1 MNPHHPAPY
10 ADHSR
15 SLLAAAA
22 RHQAQADAVSAL
34 ADDVHYGLRQF
45 TDSFLGALG
54 GDFLADADE
63 RRLRERHRQQPAT
76 LQRLL
81 ARNQRCLRAQRA
93 LHGLYD
99 KLCTGAAMSI
109 EERALAEHAR
119 DLCEGYAEGEIE
131 RRSQAL

>member
-1 MNPHHPAPY
+1 MTPHPAPY

-22 RHQAQADAVSAL
+22 RHQAEADAAG
-34 ADDVHYGLRQF
+34 AIRDDVDFGLRQF
-45 TDSFLGALG
+45 TDSFLDALG
-54 GDFLADADE
+54 GDFLAEADE
-63 RRLRERHRQQPAT
+63 RRLRERHRHQPAT

-93 LHGLYD
+93 LHGLYAR
-99 KLCTGAAMSI
+99 LCAGAAMSI

-119 DLCEGYAEGEIE
+119 DLCESYTQAETE
-131 RRSQAL
+131 RRGRAP